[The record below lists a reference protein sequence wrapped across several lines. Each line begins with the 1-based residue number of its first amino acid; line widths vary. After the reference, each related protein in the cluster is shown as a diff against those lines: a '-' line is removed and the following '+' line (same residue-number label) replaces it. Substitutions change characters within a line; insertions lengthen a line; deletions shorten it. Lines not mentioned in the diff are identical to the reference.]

1 MSRLVDPGALFAG
14 WVGVGVAV
22 MIAIGLEL
30 ILAVQS
36 LVFLAAPLAGLLVG
50 WYANARSE
58 RRRPVGRVVANA
70 VLAGAMTGL
79 SLAILYAGLRLLF
92 IYADNGY
99 PDFNQPGRPACAPG
113 PACTYARYVAAGE
126 ADELA
131 ASGVTDAPSFEGY
144 MLRAQLNGGLGLV
157 GLTLGGAM
165 LAGGLVAAGG
175 RWSRTEAAAVP
186 G

>member
-1 MSRLVDPGALFAG
+1 VSRLVDPGAVFAG
-14 WVGVGVAV
+14 WVGVGMAV
-22 MIAIGLEL
+22 MIVIGLEL

-36 LVFLAAPLAGLLVG
+36 LVFIAAPLAGLLVG

-58 RRRPVGRVVANA
+58 RRRPAGRVLANA
-70 VLAGAMTGL
+70 ALAGAMSGL
-79 SLAILYAGLRLLF
+79 SLAILYAALRVLF

-113 PACTYARYVAAGE
+113 PACTSARYVAAGE

-131 ASGVTDAPSFEGY
+131 ASGVTDAASFEAY
-144 MLRAQLNGGLGLV
+144 VLREQVNGGLVLV
-157 GLTLGGAM
+157 GLTLGGA
-165 LAGGLVAAGG
+165 LLGGGLVALAG
-175 RWSRTEAAAVP
+175 RSRRSEAAAVA